1 MRAAITGW
9 GRALPHTIVP
19 NSYFEAIGLETTD
32 AWISERTGIRERRVA
47 LPDESTASLAAL
59 AAGDAIKSAGLTPD
73 AIGVFALATTTPEQP
88 IPHTGAIVADSL
100 GIRCAS
106 FDLNTACAGFIYGL
120 VIAHSLMASGG
131 LDRAL
136 VVGSE
141 TMSRAVDPTDRG
153 TAILFGDGA
162 GAVVLERSDDD
173 SPGGVG
179 ILGWD
184 LGCDGTAADLL
195 ELRAGGSKLPVT
207 PEVLESGAQ
216 WLTMQGQ
223 EVFRRAVRAVQDSAN
238 LAMERAGVTSADIDW
253 FVPHQ
258 ANTRIIESACS
269 RLHIPME
276 RTVVDLDRYG
286 NTSAASIP
294 IALSEAVDDGRI
306 NDGDVILMT
315 GFGAGMTWGSVVL
328 RWGKP

>member
-9 GRALPHTIVP
+9 GRALPDCIVP
-19 NSYFEAIGLETTD
+19 NSYFEEIGLETTD

-47 LPDESTASLAAL
+47 GEGESTATLAA
-59 AAGDAIKSAGLTPD
+59 AAASDAIKSAGLTPD
-73 AIGVFALATTTPEQP
+73 AIGLFAMATTTPEQP
-88 IPHTGAIVADSL
+88 IPHTGAIVSDSL
-100 GIRCAS
+100 GLRCAS

-120 VIAHSLMASGG
+120 VIAQSLMAAGG

-141 TMSRAVDPTDRG
+141 TMSRDLDPRDRG
-153 TAILFGDGA
+153 TVILFGDGA

-173 SPGGVG
+173 SAEGVG

-184 LGCDGTAADLL
+184 LGCDGSAAGLL
-195 ELRAGGSKLPVT
+195 ELSGGGSKLPLT
-207 PEVLESGAQ
+207 AEVLESGAQ
-216 WLTMQGQ
+216 WLTMAGQ

-238 LAMERAGVTSADIDW
+238 LAMERAGVTSAGIDW

-258 ANTRIIESACS
+258 ANTRIIESACN

-276 RTVVDLDRYG
+276 RTVVNLDRYG

-306 NDGDVILMT
+306 KDGDVILMT

-328 RWGKP
+328 RWGRP

>member
-1 MRAAITGW
+1 MRSAITGW
-9 GRALPHTIVP
+9 GRSLPDAIIP

-47 LPDESTASLAAL
+47 VAGETTATLAE
-59 AAGDAIKSAGLTPD
+59 AAATDAIKSAGLTPD
-73 AIGVFALATTTPEQP
+73 AIGIFAMATTTPEQP
-88 IPHTGAIVADSL
+88 IPHTGAIVAEAL

-106 FDLNTACAGFIYGL
+106 FDLNTACAGFVYGL

-141 TMSRAVDPTDRG
+141 TMSRAVDPADRG
-153 TAILFGDGA
+153 TVILFGDGA

-184 LGCDGTAADLL
+184 LGCDGTAAALL
-195 ELRAGGSKLPVT
+195 EIPGGGSKLPLT
-207 PEVLESGAQ
+207 PEVLASGAQ
-216 WLTMQGQ
+216 WLTMAGQ
-223 EVFRRAVRAVQDSAN
+223 EVFRRAVRAVQDSAT
-238 LAMERAGVTSADIDW
+238 LAMERAGVTNADIDW
-253 FVPHQ
+253 FIPHQ
-258 ANTRIIESACS
+258 ANTRIIESACN

-276 RTVVDLDRYG
+276 RTVVNLDRYG

-306 NDGDVILMT
+306 KDGDVILMT

-328 RWGKP
+328 RWGRP

>member
-9 GRALPHTIVP
+9 GRALPDTIVP
-19 NSYFEAIGLETTD
+19 NSYFEEIGLETTD

-47 LPDESTASLAAL
+47 LPEESTASLAA
-59 AAGDAIKSAGLTPD
+59 AAASDAIKSAGLTPD
-73 AIGVFALATTTPEQP
+73 TIGLFAMATTTPEQP
-88 IPHTGAIVADSL
+88 IPHTGALVSDAL
-100 GIRCAS
+100 GLRCAS

-120 VIAHSLMASGG
+120 VIAQSLMASSD

-141 TMSRAVDPTDRG
+141 TMSRTVDPNDRG
-153 TAILFGDGA
+153 TVILFGDGA

-173 SPGGVG
+173 SPEGVG

-184 LGCDGTAADLL
+184 LGCDGTAAGLL
-195 ELRAGGSKLPVT
+195 ELTAGGSKLPIT
-207 PEVLESGAQ
+207 AEVLETGAQ
-216 WLTMQGQ
+216 WLTMAGQ
-223 EVFRRAVRAVQDSAN
+223 EVFRRAVRAVQDSAT
-238 LAMERAGVTSADIDW
+238 LAMERAGVTSSDIDW

-258 ANTRIIESACS
+258 ANTRIIESACT
-269 RLHIPME
+269 RLHIPRE
-276 RTVVDLDRYG
+276 RTVVNLDRYG

-306 NDGDVILMT
+306 KDGDVILMT

-328 RWGKP
+328 RWGRP